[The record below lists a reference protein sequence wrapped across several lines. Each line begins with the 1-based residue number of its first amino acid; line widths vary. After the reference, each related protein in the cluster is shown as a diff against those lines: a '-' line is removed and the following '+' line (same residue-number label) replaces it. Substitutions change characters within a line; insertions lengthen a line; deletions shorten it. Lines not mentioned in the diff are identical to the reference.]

1 MVLLIADLDEEV
13 VEFGD
18 LERQM
23 LQMNPLINVEI
34 CLLSLRNHHNRLDS
48 RKWIKHRPWLK

>member
-1 MVLLIADLDEEV
+1 MVLLIADLDDEV

-18 LERQM
+18 LEKQM
-23 LQMNPLINVEI
+23 LQMNPLINIEI
-34 CLLSLRNHHNRLDS
+34 CLISSKNNRIDS

>member
-1 MVLLIADLDEEV
+1 MLLIADLDDEV

-18 LERQM
+18 LEKQM
-23 LQMNPLINVEI
+23 LQMNPLISVEI
-34 CLLSLRNHHNRLDS
+34 CLISSKNNRINS